1 MLYNKDATYYYIT
14 NLGYLLDNTHRNIA
28 TYIVN
33 YYYSQNDWDG
43 KKILE
48 SIQERDI
55 KEAASKIFNDDG
67 LAKNFEKSVFDVIKV
82 QMPLEI
88 ELKELKKQFG
98 ETDDL
103 REKAII
109 SSRIGEIK
117 QKLKNSKNASKED
130 N

>member
-1 MLYNKDATYYYIT
+1 
-14 NLGYLLDNTHRNIA
+14 
-28 TYIVN
+28 
-33 YYYSQNDWDG
+33 
-43 KKILE
+43 
-48 SIQERDI
+48 
-55 KEAASKIFNDDG
+55 
-67 LAKNFEKSVFDVIKV
+67 
-82 QMPLEI
+82 MPLEI